1 MLIQI
6 KLVFDKMIIF
16 VIKIITINII
26 ITIIIIKTI
35 ILIISFKIV
44 LIFLIIKTKMVF
56 ANAFANDFG
65 QTDTANLDKA
75 DNNQIKNAKAK
86 VFVADIV
93 DRNNKNHYDR

>member
-6 KLVFDKMIIF
+6 KLVFDKTIIF
-16 VIKIITINII
+16 VIKIMTINII
-26 ITIIIIKTI
+26 ITIIIIKII

-44 LIFLIIKTKMVF
+44 LIFLIIKTKMVLQTLLLMI
-56 ANAFANDFG
+56 FG
-65 QTDTANLDKA
+65 QTDAANLDEA
-75 DNNQIKNAKAK
+75 NNNQIKNAKAK

>member
-16 VIKIITINII
+16 VIKIMTINII
-26 ITIIIIKTI
+26 IIIMIIKTI

-44 LIFLIIKTKMVF
+44 LIFLIIKMKMVLQTLLLTI
-56 ANAFANDFG
+56 FG
-65 QTDTANLDKA
+65 QTNAANLDKA

-86 VFVADIV
+86 VFVADSV
-93 DRNNKNHYDR
+93 DRNNKNRNDD

>member
-1 MLIQI
+1 MVLQT
-6 KLVFDKMIIF
+6 LLLMI
-16 VIKIITINII
+16 
-26 ITIIIIKTI
+26 
-35 ILIISFKIV
+35 
-44 LIFLIIKTKMVF
+44 
-56 ANAFANDFG
+56 FG

>member
-1 MLIQI
+1 ME
-6 KLVFDKMIIF
+6 
-16 VIKIITINII
+16 
-26 ITIIIIKTI
+26 
-35 ILIISFKIV
+35 
-44 LIFLIIKTKMVF
+44 MVF
-56 ANAFANDFG
+56 ANAFADDFG